1 MASSSASIEEELT
14 RRVWLRLDRSDE
26 SVQPNRGTLPNN
38 KAAIMC
44 RICINHSPIFREYS
58 CTRRCCGRRSP
69 HSSNMLIK
77 IRNDLYVGWRGR
89 WCLRKIKEV
98 RLVKSKL
105 LMCHITVQRRN
116 MTSNTA
122 GVAVTAMR
130 AVTVIIGIERK
141 RINAIQDM

>member
-1 MASSSASIEEELT
+1 
-14 RRVWLRLDRSDE
+14 
-26 SVQPNRGTLPNN
+26 
-38 KAAIMC
+38 
-44 RICINHSPIFREYS
+44 
-58 CTRRCCGRRSP
+58 
-69 HSSNMLIK
+69 MLIK
-77 IRNDLYVGWRGR
+77 IRNDLYDGWRGR
-89 WCLRKIKEV
+89 WCLRKIEEV

-141 RINAIQDM
+141 RIKRYPGHVSNHLHVGVRRLQNQQPLRYP